1 MCLSLWF
8 RFQNK
13 LGLIHCKCSF
23 HHGWSVLLFSRGSFC
38 VVREPW
44 PFSVCLCANW
54 PPFLWSLRITTFF
67 PLCGKGIL
75 LKAVEVKHR
84 LFWAQKVADKVK
96 LSKWTGAFVPEK
108 NTVLGSNWLP
118 PPVVIAVKIP
128 LPTSPSAVE
137 CEDGVD
143 RWAPCRSKGVIG
155 RQPCV
160 LSLPSLYL
168 CQLKPVFTLGHLS
181 TLHTRFRQKI

>member
-1 MCLSLWF
+1 M
-8 RFQNK
+8 
-13 LGLIHCKCSF
+13 
-23 HHGWSVLLFSRGSFC
+23 
-38 VVREPW
+38 
-44 PFSVCLCANW
+44 
-54 PPFLWSLRITTFF
+54 
-67 PLCGKGIL
+67 
-75 LKAVEVKHR
+75 
-84 LFWAQKVADKVK
+84 QKVPDKVK
-96 LSKWTGAFVPEK
+96 LSKWTGASVPEK

-160 LSLPSLYL
+160 LSLPPSLPAKAGVYTWT
-168 CQLKPVFTLGHLS
+168 PVYSSHSLQTKDS
-181 TLHTRFRQKI
+181 T